1 MLGGM
6 VLVKVIIFEFGLI
19 WNKFFVFWCLV
30 EKKKLYKIIIYI
42 SYYGSIYN
50 YQILV
55 FFYVINYYFSLFTRE
70 VVFDIVF
77 IWVYCLYCGY
87 VVFSFLIFSY
97 FSYNV
102 IFFFIEDWGFIINVG
117 DI

>member
-1 MLGGM
+1 M
-6 VLVKVIIFEFGLI
+6 
-19 WNKFFVFWCLV
+19 
-30 EKKKLYKIIIYI
+30 
-42 SYYGSIYN
+42 
-50 YQILV
+50 
-55 FFYVINYYFSLFTRE
+55 RE

-102 IFFFIEDWGFIINVG
+102 IFFFIEDWGFIINVS